1 MSRLILAAVAVA
13 VALAGCGADA
23 PAPAPATPPAQVRAL
38 LTTAQVARRADR
50 IALVVARGSRVVEG
64 PARTPFTRT
73 RFAVRDVLKGEL
85 PRTFVIQ
92 VIGGRIGNRF
102 VTSPVEPFTR
112 SHRYV
117 LFLGPDN
124 RVGPTIYSQ
133 HVIELK
139 RSGDAAA
146 AERSIRRYLRTTG
159 GSP

>member
-1 MSRLILAAVAVA
+1 MRCLVLAVVAVA
-13 VALAGCGADA
+13 AAGCGADA
-23 PAPAPATPPAQVRAL
+23 PVPVPATPPVREHAP

-85 PRTFVIQ
+85 PRTFVVQ

-102 VTSPVEPFTR
+102 VTSPVEPFAR

-124 RVGPTIYSQ
+124 GVGPTIYSQ

-139 RSGDAAA
+139 HAGDATA
-146 AERSIRRYLRTTG
+146 AERSIRCYLRTTG

>member
-1 MSRLILAAVAVA
+1 MHRVILAAVA
-13 VALAGCGADA
+13 VALAGCGAQA
-23 PAPAPATPPAQVRAL
+23 PVPAPPAARAQAHAP

-73 RFAVRDVLKGEL
+73 RFAVRDLLKGEL

-102 VTSPVEPFTR
+102 VTSPVEPFAR

-124 RVGPTIYSQ
+124 EAGSPTIYSQ
-133 HVIELK
+133 HVIELT
-139 RSGDAAA
+139 RAGDAAA